1 MLRQLILIV
10 IISITAGCAQ
20 ADPNLIHH
28 IENAQ
33 IVNYSVDYLHDKNNN
48 INFNEVIKAQF
59 SSLSKRHS
67 FGTHYE
73 VIWYRITV
81 TNLSKTDIHQ
91 YLHENLAYYSKE
103 IELYES
109 LDSNRFSEKKYN
121 LWDSNVGS
129 KLTGS
134 TLVYPLDIKA
144 ESEKIIYIKKV
155 RILKSNKM
163 IIHFVFQIGIIEKI
177 ITIFQSQNHF
187 CPKSNFMIT

>member
-144 ESEKIIYIKKV
+144 ESEKIIYIKKKAFTHQ
-155 RILKSNKM
+155 LLD
-163 IIHFVFQIGIIEKI
+163 IEIYNEK
-177 ITIFQSQNHF
+177 
-187 CPKSNFMIT
+187 